1 MKANWYIKD
10 QQWIFSQDY
19 NVYMSEGRGK
29 GSAAEVL
36 GTYVAESEISTLKE
50 GASSNVSFTH
60 LFLLLG

>member
-1 MKANWYIKD
+1 M
-10 QQWIFSQDY
+10 
-19 NVYMSEGRGK
+19 YMSEGRGK